1 MRLLFVEDNPD
12 LMELVPKGLSRE
24 GFTVDH
30 VAGVEDAYAA
40 LETTRYDAL
49 ILDLG
54 LPDGE
59 GLDVL
64 RRLRGGGGEAPVL
77 ILTARDGLED
87 RLTGLNSGADDY
99 LIKPF
104 ALEELVARI
113 RALLRR
119 PGGVLGVTLN
129 LAAVT
134 LDTVARDASVNGVSL
149 KLPRRELDILET
161 LMRRAG
167 QVVPKAVI
175 EDRLYGFDDELSSNA
190 VEVNMSRLRKNLEKA
205 GTGITIHTVRGVG
218 YLATG
223 GEGA

>member
-12 LMELVPKGLSRE
+12 LMELVPKGLEKE

-30 VAGVEDAYAA
+30 VPGVEDAYAA
-40 LETTRYDAL
+40 LDTTRYDAL

-64 RRLRGGGGEAPVL
+64 RRLRGRGGEAPVL

-104 ALEELVARI
+104 ALEELVARV

-119 PGGVLGVTLN
+119 PGGVLGVTLE
-129 LAAVT
+129 LGRVR
-134 LDTVARDASVNGVSL
+134 LDTVARDATLDGVSL

-167 QVVPKAVI
+167 QVVPKPVI
-175 EDRLYGFDDELSSNA
+175 EDRLYGFDDDLSSNA

-205 GTGITIHTVRGVG
+205 GAGITIHTVRGVG
-218 YLATG
+218 YLATAG
-223 GEGA
+223 DI